1 MPSRGG
7 LSPREKAYM
16 PHIPSPLN
24 PLSSET
30 PPTRDRRYRTAR
42 SELSPTQILMRH
54 KAATA
59 WKSMA
64 SRNALINS
72 AQKTRNG
79 ASRDLI
85 EQEEEFCLVQD
96 AAEYDAQPVL
106 ADKCHEDADL
116 DIQSVDTEKQAL
128 VDYQE
133 RISLDTNNLSNLW
146 TTRRLVTVVGIVLFI
161 GVLSAVRAIGR
172 IQAWRT

>member
-1 MPSRGG
+1 
-7 LSPREKAYM
+7 
-16 PHIPSPLN
+16 
-24 PLSSET
+24 
-30 PPTRDRRYRTAR
+30 
-42 SELSPTQILMRH
+42 
-54 KAATA
+54 
-59 WKSMA
+59 MA